1 MAEKYIVVTGGVISG
16 IGKGVLAA
24 SIGRLLKEMGVDI
37 QGIKV
42 DPYLNVDAGTMNP
55 NQHGEVFVT
64 EDGYEADL
72 DLGHYERF
80 MGIHM
85 HRENNMTA
93 GQVYSSVILKER
105 EGKYLGSTVQMVPHV
120 TSEIKERIRS
130 IHAEVLI
137 IEIGGTVGD
146 IEGEI
151 FLEAIRELTLEAGR
165 ERFLFAHIT
174 FVPHIRTTEEFKTKP
189 TQQSVQLL
197 RRIGIQPDVII
208 ARSETR
214 VEPDELK
221 KIALFG
227 GVRHNMVVNIPDMDN
242 VYKVPQFL
250 YDHTLHLLISERL
263 GLQLNGTFHWEI
275 PSTFRPLKI
284 GLIGKYLGMN
294 DAYKSIDESVFLC
307 GVEKPEMIDAQE
319 LESLEDKEILSRLSS
334 FDALII
340 PGGFGKRGTEGKIRA
355 IQYCRESAL
364 PVLGIC
370 MGMQLMVIEFA
381 RNRLGWKEAN
391 STEFDPNTPYP
402 LIAIME
408 NQKGNKLIGGSMRLG
423 GQIAPILGG
432 TCLHEIFGGKT
443 ESFERHRHRYEV
455 NYHPFRQ
462 LYRFPEDP
470 EDEFRLTISSISDFV
485 EAIEWSHHPFFI
497 GVQFHPEFRSK
508 AGDVHPLFHAL
519 ISKAEER
526 KRKKKEVPFRKN
538 MV

>member
-24 SIGRLLKEMGVDI
+24 STGRLLKEMGVDI

-80 MGIHM
+80 MGIQM

-93 GQVYSSVILKER
+93 GQVYSSVIQKER

-120 TSEIKERIRS
+120 TSEIKERIRRIRS
-130 IHAEVLI
+130 EVLI

-208 ARSETR
+208 ARSETHI
-214 VEPDELK
+214 EPEERK

-227 GVRHNMVVNIPDMDN
+227 GVRQNMVVNIPDMDN
-242 VYKVPQFL
+242 VYKVPQLL
-250 YDHTLHLLISERL
+250 YDNNLHLMISERL
-263 GLQLNGTFHWEI
+263 GLQLSGPFHWDI
-275 PSTFRPLKI
+275 PSLFRPLKI
-284 GLIGKYLGMN
+284 GLIGKYLGTN

-319 LESLEDKEILSRLSS
+319 LESLEDKEIHSRLSS
-334 FDALII
+334 FDGLII

-355 IQYCRESAL
+355 IQYCREHDL

-402 LIAIME
+402 LIDIME
-408 NQKGNKLIGGSMRLG
+408 NQKKSKLIGGSMRLG
-423 GQIAPILGG
+423 GQIAPILAG
-432 TCLHEIFGGKT
+432 TRLCEVFGSKK

-470 EDEFRLTISSISDFV
+470 EDEFRLTISSVSNFV
-485 EAIEWSHHPFFI
+485 EAIEWSHHPFYI
-497 GVQFHPEFRSK
+497 GVQFHPEFRTK

-519 ISKAEER
+519 ISKAEEKGKN
-526 KRKKKEVPFRKN
+526 KREVPFREN